1 MLGTGRAS
9 CTYTPL
15 PPFLVEVPGAESWGR
30 HRQCRGQGPGG
41 STGWIPLPSLYMGS
55 QVPPGDKHPPG
66 HNPACWHHRSPWP
79 AHPEPSQLGLGHLRP
94 FHLLLARPQPAGA
107 PPACRLLTLPTRG
120 HSPPG
125 PAAVPPSSG
134 HHPPRYN
141 PFCLRKSGFLLP
153 YAGVSLS
160 GVGAHS
166 PFNAP

>member
-66 HNPACWHHRSPWP
+66 HNPARWHHRSPWP

-94 FHLLLARPQPAGA
+94 FHLLLAAFNTTFHLPMQPSVDPSIHPSPHASSYLINK
-107 PPACRLLTLPTRG
+107 CQQTQILSLP
-120 HSPPG
+120 
-125 PAAVPPSSG
+125 
-134 HHPPRYN
+134 
-141 PFCLRKSGFLLP
+141 
-153 YAGVSLS
+153 
-160 GVGAHS
+160 
-166 PFNAP
+166 

>member
-1 MLGTGRAS
+1 MSTLGTGRAS

-66 HNPACWHHRSPWP
+66 HNPAHWHHRSPWP

-107 PPACRLLTLPTRG
+107 PPACRLLTLPTPEASARRG
-120 HSPPG
+120 QLLS
-125 PAAVPPSSG
+125 
-134 HHPPRYN
+134 
-141 PFCLRKSGFLLP
+141 LLP
-153 YAGVSLS
+153 LGTTRPDTIPSAYERVAFCCHMQG
-160 GVGAHS
+160 
-166 PFNAP
+166 